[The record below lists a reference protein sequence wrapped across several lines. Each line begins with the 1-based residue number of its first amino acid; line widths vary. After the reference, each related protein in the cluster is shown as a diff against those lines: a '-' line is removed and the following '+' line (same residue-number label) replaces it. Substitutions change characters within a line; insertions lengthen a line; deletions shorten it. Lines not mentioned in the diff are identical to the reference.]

1 MISSYDV
8 ISRLPTARL
17 SPAAP
22 QLILKHNAHA
32 HCTNIVEVADG
43 MDFFYQNKSHALKM
57 LDFVSSVLPVRN
69 RGASEKLI
77 SADTK
82 SATANVQMTC
92 ACPPPR
98 APPAIIAIEH
108 VTTPQ
113 ISR

>member
-1 MISSYDV
+1 M
-8 ISRLPTARL
+8 
-17 SPAAP
+17 
-22 QLILKHNAHA
+22 
-32 HCTNIVEVADG
+32 EVADG

-92 ACPPPR
+92 ACPPPPAQPTPNPTHLRTTWR
-98 APPAIIAIEH
+98 AAGNHRNRAAPL
-108 VTTPQ
+108 VTTLQ

>member
-1 MISSYDV
+1 
-8 ISRLPTARL
+8 L
-17 SPAAP
+17 

-92 ACPPPR
+92 ALTRCTF
-98 APPAIIAIEH
+98 ALASSALIHLEFL
-108 VTTPQ
+108 
-113 ISR
+113 

>member
-1 MISSYDV
+1 M
-8 ISRLPTARL
+8 
-17 SPAAP
+17 P

-82 SATANVQMTC
+82 SATANVQMTYAHTLC
-92 ACPPPR
+92 STC
-98 APPAIIAIEH
+98 
-108 VTTPQ
+108 
-113 ISR
+113 

>member
-1 MISSYDV
+1 
-8 ISRLPTARL
+8 
-17 SPAAP
+17 
-22 QLILKHNAHA
+22 
-32 HCTNIVEVADG
+32 VEVADG

-92 ACPPPR
+92 ACPPPPAQPTPTPPHTCAPPG
-98 APPAIIAIEH
+98 APPAIIAIEQR
-108 VTTPQ
+108 P
-113 ISR
+113 S